1 MTERSELQ
9 QSFLV
14 SCGLGDAVVTPLA
27 GDASFRRYAR
37 IAGRDGGLVLMDAP
51 PRDCEDVRPFVA
63 IARHLQGLGY
73 SAPEV
78 FAVDAENGFLLLED
92 LGEATYTRILGD
104 GEGDGAME
112 EPLYNLAIDL
122 LIDLHR
128 RPLDMA
134 VPEKLPAYTDA
145 RFLEEAMLLVD
156 WYLPA
161 MMGETPS
168 PEAREAFAEL
178 WPPLLGLARA
188 SAQTLVL
195 RDYHVDNLLHLPNRD
210 GVGACGLLDFQDA
223 LCGPAAYDVVSLL
236 GDARRD
242 IAPSRVE
249 AMKVRYLAA
258 FPELDPQA
266 FARAY
271 AILGAQRNCKI
282 LGIFTRLFRRDGKAV
297 YLSHI
302 PRVWRLL
309 EENLC
314 ARELAPLRDW
324 LDVNLPAPLRNVPE
338 AKS

>member
-1 MTERSELQ
+1 MTERSGLQ
-9 QSFLV
+9 QGFLA
-14 SCGLGDAVVTPLA
+14 SCGLGDAAVTPLA
-27 GDASFRRYAR
+27 SDASFRRYAR
-37 IAGRDGGLVLMDAP
+37 VAGRDGGFILMDAP
-51 PRDCEDVRPFVA
+51 HDCEDVRPFVA

-78 FAVDAENGFLLLED
+78 FSVDAENGFLLLED
-92 LGEATYTRILGD
+92 LGEATYARMLAD
-104 GEGDGAME
+104 AEME
-112 EPLYNLAIDL
+112 EPLYSLAVDL
-122 LIDLHR
+122 LINLHR
-128 RPLDMA
+128 HPLEIA
-134 VPEKLPAYTDA
+134 VPEKLPAYTNA

-161 MMGETPS
+161 MTGDMPS
-168 PEAREAFAEL
+168 PETRAAFAAL
-178 WPPLLGLARA
+178 WPPLLDLARTG
-188 SAQTLVL
+188 SETLVL
-195 RDYHVDNLLHLPNRD
+195 RDYHVDNLLYLPDRD

-223 LCGPAAYDVVSLL
+223 LCGPAVYDVVSLL

-242 IAPSRVE
+242 VALACVE
-249 AMKVRYLAA
+249 RMKARYLAA
-258 FPELDPQA
+258 FPDLDHQA

-282 LGIFTRLFRRDGKAV
+282 LGIFTRLFRRDGKAL

-309 EENLC
+309 EENLA

-324 LDVNLPAPLRNVPE
+324 LDANLPPALRNAPE

>member
-1 MTERSELQ
+1 MAERSRLRQ
-9 QSFLV
+9 NFLT
-14 SCGLGDAVVTPLA
+14 SCGLGDATATPLA

-37 IAGRDGGLVLMDAP
+37 LAGKDRSFILMDAP
-51 PRDCEDVRPFVA
+51 RDCGDVRPFVE

-92 LGEATYTRILGD
+92 LGEATYTRMLGD
-104 GEGDGAME
+104 AGME
-112 EPLYNLAIDL
+112 APLYRLAIDL

-128 RPLDMA
+128 HPLEMA

-145 RFLEEAMLLVD
+145 RFLEEAMLFVD

-161 MMGETPS
+161 MTGGGPS
-168 PEAREAFAEL
+168 PELRQEFAAL
-178 WPPLLGLARA
+178 WRPLLDLARVG
-188 SAQTLVL
+188 SETLVL
-195 RDYHVDNLLHLPNRD
+195 RDYHVDNLLFLPDRD

-223 LCGPAAYDVVSLL
+223 LCGPAIYDVVSLL

-242 IAPSRVE
+242 ISPPHVE
-249 AMKVRYLAA
+249 TMKARYLAA
-258 FPELDPQA
+258 FPGLDSQA
-266 FARAY
+266 FTRAY

-282 LGIFTRLFRRDGKAV
+282 LGIFTRLARRDGKAV

-314 ARELAPLRDW
+314 MDELAPLRDW
-324 LDVNLPAPLRNVPE
+324 LDMNLSPALRNVPG
-338 AKS
+338 AKF